1 MLEHLN
7 HCPRCPGRQ
16 GFQKARQ
23 VSSSPSPKFARTAE
37 IIPSSP
43 PPLRPTSPQ
52 LPEVVPTRPPSIT
65 STTTRTQ
72 RITNSIPTSLF
83 RFKKTSIASSSGGLS
98 KEIQGNPLPSALSFC
113 FCASGRNLLIW
124 KKDGDSIISINIES
138 RRSRSLSLLKSI
150 AASEEDKRVRV
161 KLAAGGNDWIAAVM
175 THKQV
180 CQQKQVH
187 SDLNI

>member
-16 GFQKARQ
+16 WFRKARQ
-23 VSSSPSPKFARTAE
+23 VSSPSTKFAKTTE
-37 IIPSSP
+37 IVPSSP
-43 PPLRPTSPQ
+43 PPFRNNSPP
-52 LPEVVPTRPPSIT
+52 LPEIVPTRPPSIT

-72 RITNSIPTSLF
+72 RITNSIPRSLYL
-83 RFKKTSIASSSGGLS
+83 FKKTSIASSSSGLS
-98 KEIQGNPLPSALSFC
+98 KEIPGNPLPNALSFC
-113 FCASGRNLLIW
+113 FCASGRNLLVW

-138 RRSRSLSLLKSI
+138 RWSRSLSLLKSI

-161 KLAAGGNDWIAAVM
+161 KLVAGGNDCIAAVM

-180 CQQKQVH
+180 RQQKQVH
-187 SDLNI
+187 SDLDI